1 MITTL
6 RHRINNNE
14 KLEYITKVSP
24 DELAPQLGS
33 VVRELYYNENKHINE
48 VVRPFVETTVITENY
63 RQILKS
69 VFQALRNN
77 GIYTAWLNLDMGS
90 GKTHLLTLLTY
101 LIYSYDYLK
110 ESLQEYEKLG
120 LDEDIVKHTALFIV
134 DLRTPSEVFPTF
146 LLFFAK
152 SLRKVNEEDAAK
164 YIEDCINKNEF
175 PLASEFVKRLR
186 GSTRLLIIV
195 DELHHAILTY
205 KGTESERRV
214 IINTLDFITQLI
226 NYLREHRKGFVV
238 LVASA
243 RSDTDE
249 VEKIRNRA
257 DLDWSTSELIIAAD
271 NLLRQIGRLAPV
283 QETQWLSVNEAKQII
298 LKKLG
303 ADSDIFHKSF
313 DKFIARVISAES
325 DIPHAQHL
333 RSLIKAMAI
342 YTKNAIN
349 WGHPIVSPA
358 SFSEEVISALFPTD
372 SEKASHY
379 RTIYGKVIEEINS
392 MDRVSSEEKEIAKL
406 IVNIVFTASITER
419 DEQLIEIIKAYKL
432 GRGRKELLPAAS
444 EGEIVEIL
452 RDLGKDETKV
462 MEVLSGGKAAED
474 RSILSNLPHI
484 HFIKADNT
492 YLYFVALVE
501 NVVSIFNRHINER
514 FKKNLENREG
524 LVDKLLGYISGEL
537 GMGFGDDVEINIV
550 RDYNSLENST
560 KGLDPNKMHLIIYAD
575 PDLVKYLEKSLRG
588 SSQIDLNQLI
598 NMWFKDKG
606 LKDLSTWLAEHN
618 KFNLAIAVPV
628 PSNDVIRNVA
638 IYQAIEEAISMVV
651 NDYLLEYEKSESGSS
666 ESLKLKRFIEAE
678 LSEIH
683 RAIEDRFIEAMRSI
697 AIAIASALR
706 HVYIYECMYDSEAG
720 IRCAA
725 TLKNVEVGSAVNVP
739 GITVQKEKYNKLL
752 DQLYRLRHQGVDN
765 LVKDLVNKIKNYA
778 NFVTDVNL
786 AHNIVLNYVINSL
799 KEEKKVE
806 KEVIVSKDMNAYL
819 HGNKI
824 FYIPPNIVIKAAQSI
839 TIDEVREKLGSN
851 VKVERYVDE
860 HGNTIFRV
868 KSVAEIKAE
877 SPSVPLPS
885 PPQQLDEL
893 SKAIEY
899 VRSHEGGIITLTIEF
914 NKDNKSSI
922 ITYLHGLRRFIKNI
936 EVKPHDERG

>member
-1 MITTL
+1 MIIPL
-6 RHRINNNE
+6 RYQIDER

-33 VVRELYYNENKHINE
+33 VVRELYYNEDKHINE

-69 VFQALRNN
+69 VFEALHNN
-77 GIYTAWLNLDMGS
+77 RIYTAWLNLDMGS

-134 DLRTPSEVFPTF
+134 DFRTPSEVFPTF

-249 VEKIRNRA
+249 VEKIRNKA

-303 ADSDIFHKSF
+303 AKSDIFHKSF

-358 SFSEEVISALFPTD
+358 SFSEEVISALFPTG
-372 SEKASHY
+372 SEIANFYKSIY
-379 RTIYGKVIEEINS
+379 SITIQEINS
-392 MDRVSSEEKEIAKL
+392 MDRASSEEKEIAKL

-492 YLYFVALVE
+492 YLYFVALVW
-501 NVVSIFNRHINER
+501 NVVSIFNRHINDR

-524 LVDKLLGYISGEL
+524 LVDKLLSYISGEL
-537 GMGFGDDVEINIV
+537 GRGFGDDVEINIV

-560 KGLDPNKMHLIIYAD
+560 KGLDQNKMHLIIYAD
-575 PDLVKYLEKSLRG
+575 PDLVKYIEKSLRG
-588 SSQIDLNQLI
+588 SGQIDLNQLI
-598 NMWFKDKG
+598 NKWFKDKG

-651 NDYLLEYEKSESGSS
+651 NDYLLEYEKRESKLS
-666 ESLKLKRFIEAE
+666 ESLKKFIEAE

-683 RAIEDRFIEAMRSI
+683 RAIEDRFVEAVRSI
-697 AIAIASALR
+697 AMAIASALR

-739 GITVQKEKYNKLL
+739 GITVQKEKYNILL
-752 DQLYRLRHQGVDN
+752 DQLYRLRHQGIDN
-765 LVKDLVNKIKNYA
+765 LMKDLVNKIKNYA
-778 NFVTDVNL
+778 NFVTDINL

-806 KEVIVSKDMNAYL
+806 KEVIISKDMKTYRY
-819 HGNKI
+819 GNKVL
-824 FYIPPNIVIKAAQSI
+824 YIPPNTVINAAQSI
-839 TIDEVREKLGSN
+839 AIDEVREKLGSN
-851 VKVERYVDE
+851 VKVERYIDE

-877 SPSVPLPS
+877 APSVPLPS
-885 PPQQLDEL
+885 LPQQLDEF

-936 EVKPHDERG
+936 EVKPHDERGRN